1 MSQTSVLLFPRV
13 AGTYLKITTN
23 VIIPSPLCFCCCCC
37 LFIFHLCAQN
47 SKSEVRQI
55 NLASFLSPRHKH
67 TNPFRCAATLHDRSQ
82 RSTEKGEHEIMRY
95 RCFALSFF
103 PSIQLFL
110 CNEAPKNHAQQRH
123 TRASSRSC
131 SPEQGSSHAQVYAA
145 KVLPDKEAL
154 FTLTHD
160 PK

>member
-13 AGTYLKITTN
+13 AGTYLKITTI
-23 VIIPSPLCFCCCCC
+23 VIIPSPLCFCCF

-55 NLASFLSPRHKH
+55 NMASFLSPRHTH
-67 TNPFRCAATLHDRSQ
+67 TQILFDAQQ
-82 RSTEKGEHEIMRY
+82 RSTIGANEAQKKGEHEIMRY

-123 TRASSRSC
+123 TRASLRSC
-131 SPEQGSSHAQVYAA
+131 SPEQRSSHAQVYAA